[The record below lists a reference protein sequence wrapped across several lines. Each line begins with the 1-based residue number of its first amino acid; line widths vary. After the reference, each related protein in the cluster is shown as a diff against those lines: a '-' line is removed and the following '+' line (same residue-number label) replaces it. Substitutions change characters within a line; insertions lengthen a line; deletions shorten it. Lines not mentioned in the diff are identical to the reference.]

1 MLLEALKYDNRI
13 FGLDPQLVFQVA
25 FQMLAI
31 FILFLAA
38 SYLLL
43 DPVRKILSDRK
54 ERVMKE
60 QKEAKESREQ
70 AIRFKDEYDTKLK
83 RIDKEAE
90 QILSDARKKAMQREN
105 EIIADAR
112 AEAARIMEN
121 AKREAELEKK
131 RVKDEVKQEIISVA
145 ALMSEKI
152 IAASVDEQT
161 QNALFEQTLIEMG
174 DKTWLNE

>member
-43 DPVRKILSDRK
+43 DPVRKILNDRK
-54 ERVMKE
+54 
-60 QKEAKESREQ
+60 
-70 AIRFKDEYDTKLK
+70 EYDTKLK

-121 AKREAELEKK
+121 AKSEAELEKK

-161 QNALFEQTLIEMG
+161 QNALFEQTLKEMG

>member
-54 ERVMKE
+54 ERVM
-60 QKEAKESREQ
+60 KEAKESREQ

-161 QNALFEQTLIEMG
+161 QNALFEQTLKEMG

>member
-90 QILSDARKKAMQREN
+90 QILSDARKEGH
-105 EIIADAR
+105 
-112 AEAARIMEN
+112 AAGE
-121 AKREAELEKK
+121 
-131 RVKDEVKQEIISVA
+131 
-145 ALMSEKI
+145 
-152 IAASVDEQT
+152 
-161 QNALFEQTLIEMG
+161 
-174 DKTWLNE
+174 

>member
-43 DPVRKILSDRK
+43 DPVRKILNDRK
-54 ERVMKE
+54 ERVM
-60 QKEAKESREQ
+60 KESREQ

-121 AKREAELEKK
+121 AKSEAELEKK

-161 QNALFEQTLIEMG
+161 QNALFEQTLKEMG

>member
-13 FGLDPQLVFQVA
+13 FGLDPQLLFQVA

-31 FILFLAA
+31 FILFLLA

-43 DPVRKILSDRK
+43 DPVRKILNDRK

-112 AEAARIMEN
+112 AEAARIMDN
-121 AKREAELEKK
+121 AKKEAELEKK
-131 RVKDEVKQEIISVA
+131 RALDDMKQEMIAIASMMAGKVVA
-145 ALMSEKI
+145 ANIDTAIQAEL
-152 IAASVDEQT
+152 VDE
-161 QNALFEQTLIEMG
+161 TLKEIGES
-174 DKTWLNE
+174 TWQS

>member
-43 DPVRKILSDRK
+43 DPVRKILNDRK

-60 QKEAKESREQ
+60 QKEAEQ

-121 AKREAELEKK
+121 AKSEAELEKK

-161 QNALFEQTLIEMG
+161 QNALFEQTLKEMG

>member
-31 FILFLAA
+31 FILFLLA

-43 DPVRKILSDRK
+43 DPVRKILNDRK

-121 AKREAELEKK
+121 AKSEAELEKK
-131 RVKDEVKQEIISVA
+131 HAMDDMKQEMIQIASLMAQKAVA
-145 ALMSEKI
+145 ASI
-152 IAASVDEQT
+152 TTDIQD
-161 QNALFEQTLIEMG
+161 TLVEETLKEMG
-174 DKTWLNE
+174 ESTWLS

>member
-43 DPVRKILSDRK
+43 DPVRKILNDRK

-90 QILSDARKKAMQREN
+90 QILSDARKKAMQRRMRLSQTHE
-105 EIIADAR
+105 R
-112 AEAARIMEN
+112 RQPVSWRMQ
-121 AKREAELEKK
+121 
-131 RVKDEVKQEIISVA
+131 RVRQSLRRSV
-145 ALMSEKI
+145 LKMK
-152 IAASVDEQT
+152 
-161 QNALFEQTLIEMG
+161 
-174 DKTWLNE
+174 

>member
-43 DPVRKILSDRK
+43 DPVRKILNDRK

-121 AKREAELEKK
+121 AKRELEKK

-152 IAASVDEQT
+152 IAASVNEQT
-161 QNALFEQTLIEMG
+161 QNALFEQTLKEMG

>member
-43 DPVRKILSDRK
+43 DPVRKILNDRK

-131 RVKDEVKQEIISVA
+131 RMEAKAEAK
-145 ALMSEKI
+145 K
-152 IAASVDEQT
+152 AASED
-161 QNALFEQTLIEMG
+161 
-174 DKTWLNE
+174 

>member
-43 DPVRKILSDRK
+43 DPVRKILNDRK

-90 QILSDARKKAMQREN
+90 QILSERRPCSGRMRLSQTHERRQPVSWRMQRV
-105 EIIADAR
+105 R
-112 AEAARIMEN
+112 QSLR
-121 AKREAELEKK
+121 R
-131 RVKDEVKQEIISVA
+131 SV
-145 ALMSEKI
+145 LKMK
-152 IAASVDEQT
+152 
-161 QNALFEQTLIEMG
+161 
-174 DKTWLNE
+174 

>member
-13 FGLDPQLVFQVA
+13 FGLDPQLLFQVA

-31 FILFLAA
+31 FILFLLA

-43 DPVRKILSDRK
+43 DPVRKILNDRK

-70 AIRFKDEYDTKLK
+70 AVRFKDEYDTKLK

-112 AEAARIMEN
+112 AEAARIM
-121 AKREAELEKK
+121 
-131 RVKDEVKQEIISVA
+131 D
-145 ALMSEKI
+145 
-152 IAASVDEQT
+152 
-161 QNALFEQTLIEMG
+161 
-174 DKTWLNE
+174 NETCQR

>member
-60 QKEAKESREQ
+60 QKRRRRVGNRQFVLRMSM
-70 AIRFKDEYDTKLK
+70 IR
-83 RIDKEAE
+83 
-90 QILSDARKKAMQREN
+90 S
-105 EIIADAR
+105 
-112 AEAARIMEN
+112 
-121 AKREAELEKK
+121 
-131 RVKDEVKQEIISVA
+131 
-145 ALMSEKI
+145 
-152 IAASVDEQT
+152 
-161 QNALFEQTLIEMG
+161 
-174 DKTWLNE
+174 

>member
-43 DPVRKILSDRK
+43 DPVRKILNDRK

-60 QKEAKESREQ
+60 QKKRRRRVGKQ

-90 QILSDARKKAMQREN
+90 QILGDARKKAMQREN

-121 AKREAELEKK
+121 AKSEAELEKK

-161 QNALFEQTLIEMG
+161 QECSV
-174 DKTWLNE
+174 

>member
-43 DPVRKILSDRK
+43 DPVRKILNDRK

-70 AIRFKDEYDTKLK
+70 AIRFTKLK

-121 AKREAELEKK
+121 AKSEAELEKK

-161 QNALFEQTLIEMG
+161 QNALFEQTLKEMG

>member
-13 FGLDPQLVFQVA
+13 FGLDPQLLFQVA

-31 FILFLAA
+31 FILFLLA

-43 DPVRKILSDRK
+43 DPVRKILNDRK

-60 QKEAKESREQ
+60 QAV
-70 AIRFKDEYDTKLK
+70 RFKDEYDTKLK

-112 AEAARIMEN
+112 AEAARIMDN
-121 AKREAELEKK
+121 AKKEAELEKK
-131 RVKDEVKQEIISVA
+131 RVKDEVKQEIITVA

-152 IAASVDEQT
+152 IAASVDEET
-161 QNALFEQTLIEMG
+161 QNALFEQTLKEMG

>member
-43 DPVRKILSDRK
+43 DPVRKILNDRK

-70 AIRFKDEYDTKLK
+70 AVRFN
-83 RIDKEAE
+83 
-90 QILSDARKKAMQREN
+90 ARKKAMQREN

-152 IAASVDEQT
+152 IAASVNEQT
-161 QNALFEQTLIEMG
+161 QNALFEQTLKEMG